1 MAKNVYNL
9 NETEKENSIITQ
21 MNGLNVVAKSLLSKE
36 CLSETLDLQ
45 EGERAYVISQWAS
58 ILEVSLKVALIAKFG
73 KNWEDMAKLG
83 HSLKKIY
90 DEFDAET
97 QQWFSGINMEDLP
110 DFYLDTV
117 STLDYNKSNFES
129 NFSNPYVG
137 NYRWYDYWEQWTE
150 PDLDLD
156 LNVSGGPTWVSKDFL
171 HKRDISEFFDLIEIS
186 NKIKIVAFRYA
197 DYIEGAG
204 KNDKS
209 IFTDKFVKSVYY
221 MSINAWK
228 YSYDIS
234 NDIKIKHG
242 LKLKKY
248 K

>member
-21 MNGLNVVAKSLLSKE
+21 MNGLNVVAKYLLSKE

-97 QQWFSGINMEDLP
+97 QQWLSGISLDDLS
-110 DFYLDTV
+110 DFYPDTV

-129 NFSNPYVG
+129 NFSNLYVS
-137 NYRWYDYWEQWTE
+137 NHEWYNSQQCAK
-150 PDLDLD
+150 PSLDFD
-156 LNVSGGPTWVSKDFL
+156 LNRLGWEGPTWIPNNILPARAV
-171 HKRDISEFFDLIEIS
+171 SEFFDLISIT

-234 NDIKIKHG
+234 NDIKRTHE
-242 LKLKKY
+242 LLKKY